1 MRLFAATL
9 LLILSGSILP
19 AADYEIKTVPVQPM
33 EAYPARTTIGKVTI
47 AADPY
52 DTNEKSFTAFD
63 VKDLN
68 SRGYFPVHI
77 IIKNDSPSFM
87 TIRTRNIILIT
98 ASGDQLYTTPG
109 TIVVDD
115 VVKSGLTI
123 KVPMKESDDPDTP
136 TKTGSPLS
144 DFTSKELI
152 IASMAP
158 GSTTD
163 GFLFFF
169 TPEPKKNLFAG
180 STLYIPKL
188 EEEGTRNPIG
198 PFTILLDAALRAK
211 P

>member
-1 MRLFAATL
+1 MKLLIATL
-9 LLILSGSILP
+9 LLFLSGATLP
-19 AADYEIKTVPVQPM
+19 AAEYEIKTVPVLPI
-33 EAYPARTTIGKVTI
+33 ESYPSRKTVGKVTI

-63 VKDLN
+63 VKGLN
-68 SRGYFPVHI
+68 SRGYFPIHI
-77 IIKNDSPSFM
+77 IIKNDTSDFV

-98 ASGDQLYTTPG
+98 SSGEQLYTTPG

-115 VVKSGLTI
+115 VVKSGLTL
-123 KVPMKESDDPDTP
+123 KVPMMESDDPNTT
-136 TKTGSPLS
+136 TKIGSPLS

-158 GSTTD
+158 GTITD

-169 TPEPKKNLFAG
+169 TPESKKNLFAG

-198 PFTILLDAALRAK
+198 PFTILLDAALGAK
-211 P
+211 K